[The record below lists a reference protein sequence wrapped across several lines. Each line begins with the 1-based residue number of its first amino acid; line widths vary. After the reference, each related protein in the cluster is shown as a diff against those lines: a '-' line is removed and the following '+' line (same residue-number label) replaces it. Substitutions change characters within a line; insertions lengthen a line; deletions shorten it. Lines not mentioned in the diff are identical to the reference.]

1 MQIRVSGKNMD
12 IGDSLKQHVNARL
25 EIGIPKYLDRVVDV
39 AVVFHKEAHLV
50 IADITLNTGTH
61 AHMVVKSNAG
71 HDDAYKAFD
80 AAADK
85 IEKQL
90 RRYKRRLKGH
100 DKPKQESNKIK
111 LAEVTQHVFSG
122 HEEEAH
128 DEHPLVIAELPMDIL
143 HLTVSEAVMKL
154 DLEDLPVLL
163 FINNGTDTLNAIYRR
178 ADGNIA
184 WVDPSMVVSSL
195 RKAS

>member
-1 MQIRVSGKNMD
+1 MQVRVSGKNMD
-12 IGDSLKQHVNARL
+12 VGASLKSHVDARI
-25 EIGIPKYLDRVVDV
+25 EAGVSKYLDRVVDV
-39 AVVFHKEAHLV
+39 AVVFHKENHLV
-50 IADITLNTGTH
+50 VTDITLNTGTH
-61 AHMVVKSNAG
+61 AHMVVKSTAG
-71 HDDAYKAFD
+71 HDDAYKSFD
-80 AAADK
+80 AAADR

-128 DEHPLVIAELPMDIL
+128 DDTPLVIAELPMDLL

-163 FINNGTDTLNAIYRR
+163 FINNGSDSLNAVYRR
-178 ADGNIA
+178 PDGNIA
-184 WVDPSMVVSSL
+184 WIDPSMVVNSM
-195 RKAS
+195 RKAG